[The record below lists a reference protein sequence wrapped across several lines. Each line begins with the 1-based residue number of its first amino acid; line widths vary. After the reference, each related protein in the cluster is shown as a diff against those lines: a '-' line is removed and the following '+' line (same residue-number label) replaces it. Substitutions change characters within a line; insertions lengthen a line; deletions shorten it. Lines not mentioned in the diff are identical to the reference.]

1 LPYLDHQ
8 IASGGKE
15 SDSPLK
21 KRGTLNSAGFASLTQ
36 SHPMDLKGVGRVFQ
50 RGSDW
55 WIAFYHRGK
64 EIRQSSRCESE
75 AQARKLLK
83 KRFGERSAGRFIPD
97 EERVTFDDLVTDL
110 KNDYQVNGKRSLKRS
125 ATIH

>member
-1 LPYLDHQ
+1 
-8 IASGGKE
+8 
-15 SDSPLK
+15 
-21 KRGTLNSAGFASLTQ
+21 
-36 SHPMDLKGVGRVFQ
+36 MDLKGVGRVFQ

-55 WIAFYHRGK
+55 WITFYHRGK

-75 AQARKLLK
+75 AQARKLLE
-83 KRFGERSAGRFIPD
+83 KRVGERSAGRFIPD

-125 ATIH
+125 ATIWRTCEDSSG